1 MRVPNTPPRCTPHAL
16 RGEPRRI
23 PEPLGKLVLLGAVL
37 WLYAPVLSW
46 LGRRLTAP
54 GGGLDGPLMV
64 VVVGLLAV
72 RLRAARPDVHAPAH
86 AAPGPLALLLLA
98 ELTFVICARALDIH
112 ALSAALLGVTLYA
125 ALGLYT
131 SPQAWRD
138 GARGLLLV
146 LVVLPLG
153 DHAELYLGVPA
164 RRLSAEVVA
173 FALAEGGVA
182 HVPAET
188 VLVLESGLVYV
199 DAPCSGVRSLWTGA
213 VFFVGATWLERARL
227 DLRWLAHGVALLV
240 LLVAANVG
248 RVLAIVLL
256 GPVAGW
262 TVVAELVHEPLGI
275 LGVTGACGAVY
286 LSLRRASARTTPA
299 SAPSPTCGLPGA
311 PLRTSVGLGVALAG
325 TTLAL
330 LFYTPAAPPPAGRAP
345 SFELLGEPLP
355 LTDAERGLF
364 ARVGHTTALKRR
376 FTWHGQAGS
385 VLLVH
390 STEWRAHHAPEVCL
404 ASAGFR
410 VEAPRTWTLGPR
422 RVVRTAT
429 IDGGAR
435 TAVYW
440 YQSATEVTPELSSR
454 VWSALTGAPQPWV
467 QVSLLLDGAHDDAS
481 APLRALVTTLQAAV
495 QAGLD
500 APLAPAPVP
509 TAATALS
516 RTPRGPS

>member
-1 MRVPNTPPRCTPHAL
+1 
-16 RGEPRRI
+16 
-23 PEPLGKLVLLGAVL
+23 VLLSAVL

-54 GGGLDGPLMV
+54 GAGLDAPLMV
-64 VVVGLLAV
+64 VVVGLLGI
-72 RLRAARPDVHAPAH
+72 RLRSARLDVHAPAQ
-86 AAPGPLALLLLA
+86 AAPGALALLLLT
-98 ELTFVICARALDIH
+98 ELTFVICARALDVH

-131 SPQAWRD
+131 TPRAWRE

-173 FALAEGGVA
+173 YVLAEGGVA

-227 DLRWLAHGVALLV
+227 DLRWLGHGLVLLA

-275 LGVTGACGAVY
+275 LGVTGACAIVY
-286 LSLRRASARTTPA
+286 LSLRRSSARGA
-299 SAPSPTCGLPGA
+299 SAPA
-311 PLRTSVGLGVALAG
+311 PPPAHDTPMGGRGLGVALAG
-325 TTLAL
+325 TILAL
-330 LFYTPAAPPPAGRAP
+330 VLYTPPTPPSPGRAP
-345 SFELLGEPLP
+345 SFALPGEPLP

-364 ARVGHTTALKRR
+364 TRVGHTTALKRR
-376 FTWHGQAGS
+376 FTWQGHAGS
-385 VLLVH
+385 LLLVH
-390 STEWRAHHAPEVCL
+390 STEWRAHHAPEVCM
-404 ASAGFR
+404 ASAGHR
-410 VEAPRTWTLGPR
+410 VEAPRTWTLSPR

-440 YQSATEVTPELSSR
+440 YQSAAEVTPELSSR
-454 VWSALTGAPQPWV
+454 VWSAMIGTPQPWV
-467 QVSLLLDGAHDDAS
+467 QVSLLLDGAHDDTS

-495 QAGLD
+495 QDGLD
-500 APLAPAPVP
+500 TPLDPRPAR
-509 TAATALS
+509 AADTALS